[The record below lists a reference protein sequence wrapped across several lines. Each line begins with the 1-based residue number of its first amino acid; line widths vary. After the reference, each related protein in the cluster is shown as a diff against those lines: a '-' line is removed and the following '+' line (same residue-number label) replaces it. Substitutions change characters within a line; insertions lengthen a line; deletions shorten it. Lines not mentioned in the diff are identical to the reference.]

1 MKWLILLL
9 GIASNA
15 SASLLIK
22 LAQMPS
28 RQAPLVNHPW
38 FLFLN
43 WELILGIGL
52 YCIAFVLYAMALKF
66 FPLNV
71 AHPMLTAGAIASVA
85 ILSVVVLDE
94 SFTATM
100 LVGLGFIAIGI
111 ILLTSGHR

>member
-1 MKWLILLL
+1 MKWLLLFL
-9 GIASNA
+9 GIAANA

-22 LAQMPS
+22 LAQLPT
-28 RQAPLVNHPW
+28 RHTPLINHPW
-38 FLFLN
+38 LLFLN
-43 WELILGIGL
+43 WQLLLGILFYGV
-52 YCIAFVLYAMALKF
+52 AFVLYAVALKF

-94 SFTATM
+94 RFTASMM
-100 LVGLGFIAIGI
+100 LGLGFMAVGI

>member
-22 LAQMPS
+22 LAQLPS
-28 RQAPLVNHPW
+28 RQAPLINHPW
-38 FLFLN
+38 LLFLN
-43 WELILGIGL
+43 WQLLLGIFL

-66 FPLNV
+66 FSLNI

-100 LVGLGFIAIGI
+100 LLGLGFVAVGI